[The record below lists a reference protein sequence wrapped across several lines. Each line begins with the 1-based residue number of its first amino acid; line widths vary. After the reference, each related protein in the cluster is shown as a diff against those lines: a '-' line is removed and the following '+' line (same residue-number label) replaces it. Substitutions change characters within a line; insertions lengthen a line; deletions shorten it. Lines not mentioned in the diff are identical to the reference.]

1 MDTYLFRVDFTLDAP
16 LLVEDQHRVGAL
28 HVAAHLHLD
37 IQQSSVRAGWN
48 TRLKPRP
55 PFFQGAK

>member
-37 IQQSSVRAGWN
+37 IQTILCEGGMEYQA
-48 TRLKPRP
+48 
-55 PFFQGAK
+55 